1 MPSKIIK
8 GDRVIV
14 LNGKDKGRL
23 EKSLKFLLNLTE
35 LLLLE

>member
-8 GDRVIV
+8 GDKVIV
-14 LNGKDKGRL
+14 LMVKIKVKL
-23 EKSLKFLLNLTE
+23 EKLLKFLLNLTE

>member
-8 GDRVIV
+8 GDKVIV
-14 LNGKDKGRL
+14 LMVKIKVKL